1 MIGRLLMK
9 CAAMLGVVMFLAITV
24 GAGDA
29 SAWWDDKW
37 EARRKLAFDTSDKGA
52 AVKENL
58 DDVAVLVRL
67 HAGNF
72 DFDRSAEDGSDV
84 RFVGGDDKT
93 PLKFH
98 MEKFD
103 QAQGIGLFWV
113 RVPQVAGA
121 SGQNS
126 VWVYYG
132 NGGVKSGAD
141 TGGTYDTPQALVL
154 HFSEQE
160 GTPRDATAYGNHA
173 VEFKG
178 TLGTAAAIGNGASF
192 NGSTD
197 RIVIKRAPSLD
208 FSKGFTFSAW
218 VKPGQLA
225 GEARLF
231 SWDDGKGSIRVSAD
245 LQGVSAGINGATT
258 GRAPLKAQEW
268 QHVVVTAEPGK
279 KLTVYVNGKAAVS
292 TPAPASIPS
301 PAAELAIAATVDGKA
316 WYAGELDEVQLAAVA
331 RPEAWIAAQFAAEGQ
346 DGKLTSLSEE
356 EEGKGGEDLTIH
368 LMKVIARSITLDG
381 WVIIGFCTIMLLMC
395 TYVFIKK
402 FLLLQTVQQE
412 NEAFLEAFGQLEDPL
427 ALTSNDDYSESSLYR
442 IYMAGHE
449 EISRWRNRSGSKG
462 ETPHFSQ
469 SILNIYRA
477 ALDKASVKEGQRMS
491 AWLIVMTL
499 GISGGPFWGLLG
511 TVWGVMNTFASLAE
525 AGEANLSAIAP
536 GVASALA
543 CTLFGLL
550 VAIPALF
557 AYSYLTNRM
566 KLINADTRSF
576 IDELHVKIEGTYG
589 ETA

>member
-1 MIGRLLMK
+1 MYGRRIGRIFG
-9 CAAMLGVVMFLAITV
+9 CALALVMLTGVLRAE
-24 GAGDA
+24 
-29 SAWWDDKW
+29 AWWDDKW
-37 EARRKLAFDTSDKGA
+37 EARRKVAFDTSSKGA
-52 AVKENL
+52 GIKENL
-58 DDVAVLVRL
+58 SDVPVLIRL

-72 DFDRSAEDGSDV
+72 DFDKCAKDGSDV
-84 RFVGGDDKT
+84 RFVGNDDKT

-113 RVPQVAGA
+113 KVPQLSGD

-126 VWVYYG
+126 IFVYYG
-132 NGGVKSGAD
+132 NGSVKAGSD
-141 TGGTYDTPQALVL
+141 PGGTYDTPQALAL
-154 HFSEQE
+154 HFAEKE
-160 GTPRDATAYGNHA
+160 GLPRDATAYGNHA
-173 VEFKG
+173 VDFKG
-178 TLGTAAAIGNGASF
+178 TLGTVAAIGNGATF

-197 RIVIKRAPSLD
+197 KIVIKRAPSLD
-208 FSKGFTFSAW
+208 FTKGFTFSAW
-218 VKPGQLA
+218 VKPAQLA

-231 SWDDGKGSIRVSAD
+231 SWDDGKSSIKVTVDA
-245 LQGVSAGINGATT
+245 QGVSAAINNATT
-258 GRAPLKAQEW
+258 GRAPLKAQAW
-268 QHVVVTAEPGK
+268 QQVTVTAEPGK
-279 KLTVYVNGKAAVS
+279 KMTVYLNGKPAA
-292 TPAPASIPS
+292 TGNAPAAIPS
-301 PAAELAIAATVDGKA
+301 PAAELAIAGTVDGKSL
-316 WYAGELDEVQLAAVA
+316 YAGDLDEVELASVA
-331 RPEAWIAAQFAAEGQ
+331 RPEAWLAARLAAESQ
-346 DGKLTSLSEE
+346 DGKLTSLTAEE
-356 EEGKGGEDLTIH
+356 AGGKGGGDLTIH
-368 LMKVIARSITLDG
+368 LMKVIAHSITLDG
-381 WVIIGFCTIMLLMC
+381 WVIIGFCTCMLLMC
-395 TYVFIKK
+395 TFVFIKK
-402 FLLLQTVQQE
+402 FLLLQSLQQE
-412 NEAFLEAFGQLEDPL
+412 NEAFLDAFSKLDDPL
-427 ALTSNDDYSESSLYR
+427 ALTASEDYTDSSLFR
-442 IYMAGHE
+442 IYMAGHD
-449 EISRWRNRSGSKG
+449 EIDRWLNRGDNNG
-462 ETPHFSQ
+462 EVSHFSR
-469 SILNIYRA
+469 SILNIYRS

-557 AYSYLTNRM
+557 AYSFLTNRM